1 MLKPVIILLILIQV
15 LASCEKAFIE
25 NDMENTHENNF
36 ELLWTTIDGK
46 YSFFE
51 YKNINWDSIY
61 HVYKPKINNG
71 ISERQFF
78 DILAG
83 MLFELRDGHVN
94 LYSDFDSSRNWDWH
108 ASYPANFNLT
118 LVNFYYLGVDYR
130 TTGPFMSTA
139 RDSVGYVY
147 IASFAE
153 QVSNKDI
160 DEIIEKYSGLKGIV
174 IDVRNNSGGL
184 SNNGKIIASRFADK
198 RRLVSWYRYKTGP
211 GHGDFS
217 EPQPN
222 YVSPEGKIRF
232 TKPVVVLTNRRTYS
246 ATNDFVLNMTAFPHV
261 TIMGD
266 KTGGGGGTPYDQE
279 LLNGWRYRFPRTQ
292 TLAPNGFN
300 VENGIDPNINVNL
313 TRNDAERG
321 IDTIIEAAIKYIT
334 EHTPDG

>member
-1 MLKPVIILLILIQV
+1 MFKTVFILFV
-15 LASCEKAFIE
+15 LLQLLLSCEKAFIE
-25 NDMENTHENNF
+25 NDMANTYENNF

-61 HVYKPKINNG
+61 HVYQPKINNG

-78 DILAG
+78 DILAS

-94 LYSDFDSSRNWDWH
+94 LYSDFDSSRNWDWYTP
-108 ASYPANFNLT
+108 YPVNFNLT
-118 LVNFYYLGVDYR
+118 LLNFYYFKLEFI
-130 TTGPFMSTA
+130 TTGPFKSTV

-147 IASFAE
+147 ISSFAQ
-153 QVSNKDI
+153 QVSEQDI
-160 DEIIEKYSGLKGIV
+160 DHIIGMYSGLKGIV
-174 IDVRNNSGGL
+174 IDVRSNSGGL

-198 RRLVSWYRYKTGP
+198 KRLVSWYRYKTGP
-211 GHGDFS
+211 GHGYFS

-222 YVSPEGKIRF
+222 YVRPEGKIQF

-266 KTGGGGGTPYDQE
+266 KTGGGGGTPYDYE

-300 VENGIDPNINVNL
+300 IENGIDPNINVNL
-313 TRNDAERG
+313 TRNDEERG
-321 IDTIIEAAIKYIT
+321 IDTIVEAAIKFIT
-334 EHTPDG
+334 DYSPDR

>member
-1 MLKPVIILLILIQV
+1 MSKLVIILFALIQV

-25 NDMENTHENNF
+25 NDMANTHENNF

-78 DILAG
+78 DILAA

-94 LYSDFDSSRNWDWH
+94 LYSDFDSSRNWEWYS
-108 ASYPANFNLT
+108 SYPANFNLAVLT
-118 LVNFYYLGVDYR
+118 FYYFGTEYT
-130 TTGPFMSTA
+130 TTGPFLSTV

-147 IASFAE
+147 IGSFAE
-153 QVSNKDI
+153 QVSDQDI
-160 DEIIEKYSGLKGIV
+160 DRIIEMYSGLKGII

-184 SNNGKIIASRFADK
+184 SSNGRIIAGRFADRK
-198 RRLVSWYRYKTGP
+198 RLVSWYRYKTGP

-222 YVSPEGKIRF
+222 YVTPGGNTQF
-232 TKPVVVLTNRRTYS
+232 TRPVVVLTNRRTYS
-246 ATNDFVLNMTAFPHV
+246 ATNDFVLNMTSFPHV

-266 KTGGGGGTPYDQE
+266 TTGGGGGTPYDHE

-300 VENGIDPNINVNL
+300 VENGIAPDIHVNL
-313 TRNDAERG
+313 TRTDEERG
-321 IDTIIEAAIKYIT
+321 VDTIVEAAIRFIRDF
-334 EHTPDG
+334 TPGR

>member
-1 MLKPVIILLILIQV
+1 MFKTVFILFV
-15 LASCEKAFIE
+15 LLQLLLSCEKAFIE
-25 NDMENTHENNF
+25 NDMANTHENNF

-78 DILAG
+78 DILAS

-108 ASYPANFNLT
+108 TSYPVNFNLT
-118 LVNFYYLGVDYR
+118 LLNFYYLGLEYLS
-130 TTGPFMSTA
+130 TGPFMSTV

-153 QVSNKDI
+153 QVSDQDI
-160 DEIIEKYSGLKGIV
+160 DVIIEKYSGLKGIV
-174 IDVRNNSGGL
+174 IDVRNNSGGRN
-184 SNNGKIIASRFADK
+184 NNGKIIASRFADK
-198 RRLVSWYRYKTGP
+198 KRLVSWYRYKTGP

-222 YVSPEGKIRF
+222 YVRPEGKIQF

-246 ATNDFVLNMTAFPHV
+246 ATNDFVLIMTAFPHV

-266 KTGGGGGTPYDQE
+266 KTGGGGGTPYDHE

-313 TRNDAERG
+313 TRNDEERG
-321 IDTIIEAAIKYIT
+321 IDTIVEAAIKFIT
-334 EHTPDG
+334 EFTPGR